1 MSLVEGL
8 LIVIVIVLTIM
19 VVTSACR
26 KDASTTRAWDCVD
39 RATGDVTTVKME
51 TAVPRQVEQM
61 TPERKAQFENAEYFN
76 GVSCQKDDCEDIDQT
91 VASFGKAGSFVDWV
105 ASQAVDG
112 SVMKN
117 HMEFVKDRLSTNTEN
132 ITGKTFAMGEIEA
145 SESVPWQGIR
155 GRPQAIPTSALAG
168 SLQVP
173 DVNPNNY
180 TSKPRFNWTSS

>member
-8 LIVIVIVLTIM
+8 LIVIVLVLTIM

-26 KDASTTRAWDCVD
+26 KDAPMQARAWDCVD
-39 RATGDVTTVKME
+39 RATGDVTTVKMQSMVKQ
-51 TAVPRQVEQM
+51 AEQM
-61 TPERKAQFENAEYFN
+61 TPEKRAQMENVEYFDGN
-76 GVSCQKDDCEDIDQT
+76 ELKDESVGIDT
-91 VASFGKAGSFVDWV
+91 STTSFGKAGSFVDWV

-112 SVMKN
+112 SVVKN

-132 ITGKTFAMGEIEA
+132 ITGKTMAMGEL
-145 SESVPWQGIR
+145 ESADQVPWQGIR

-173 DVNPNNY
+173 DVNPNNF
-180 TSKPRFNWTSS
+180 TSKARFNWTSS